1 MAAAAGTEY
10 LAGGRS
16 GIEGGRGLAGA
27 RLYRT
32 AAGLGHPVKPGGDG
46 SMRSLPEK
54 TVIARLDRATQY
66 AGASMIERGRPGIL
80 GHPVKPGGDGS
91 MRSIPEKV
99 RHRPT

>member
-1 MAAAAGTEY
+1 MAAAPGTEY

-32 AAGLGHPVKPGGDG
+32 AAGLGHPVKPGGDR

-80 GHPVKPGGDGS
+80 GHPVKPGGDGGYAEHPRKS
-91 MRSIPEKV
+91 PSSP
-99 RHRPT
+99 